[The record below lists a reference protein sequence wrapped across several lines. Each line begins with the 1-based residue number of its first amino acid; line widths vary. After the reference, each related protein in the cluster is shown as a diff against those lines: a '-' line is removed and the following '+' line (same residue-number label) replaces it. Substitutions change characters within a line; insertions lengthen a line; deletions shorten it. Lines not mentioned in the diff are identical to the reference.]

1 LSGTYSF
8 KLFLLLIYV
17 GIGSSGGTLSTILET
32 VNLVKRFGGLV
43 AVNNVSIKVR
53 RNTLTLL
60 IGPNGAGKT
69 TLVNVCTGV
78 LKPDGGRVLFNP
90 HGDGGR
96 VLDITGWPS
105 HKIYRTGF
113 VRTFQI
119 PQPFLALTVL
129 ENVLVALGGR
139 GENPLVAPV
148 RRLWVRDEEERVRK
162 AFEILKRVG
171 LDKYW
176 DYEAYRLGAGQLK
189 MLEVARA
196 LATGAKLIALD
207 EPIGGTDPAYASEI
221 FRYIRGLLKV
231 MDVTFLVI
239 EHRIDIAL
247 PYADYVYV
255 MDRGQVIAEGNPDV
269 VAKDPRVIQVYIG
282 E

>member
-1 LSGTYSF
+1 
-8 KLFLLLIYV
+8 V

-32 VNLVKRFGGLV
+32 VNLVKHFGDLV

-78 LKPDGGRVLFNP
+78 LKP
-90 HGDGGR
+90 DGGR

-139 GENPLVAPV
+139 G
-148 RRLWVRDEEERVRK
+148 RTRW
-162 AFEILKRVG
+162 
-171 LDKYW
+171 
-176 DYEAYRLGAGQLK
+176 
-189 MLEVARA
+189 
-196 LATGAKLIALD
+196 
-207 EPIGGTDPAYASEI
+207 
-221 FRYIRGLLKV
+221 
-231 MDVTFLVI
+231 
-239 EHRIDIAL
+239 
-247 PYADYVYV
+247 
-255 MDRGQVIAEGNPDV
+255 
-269 VAKDPRVIQVYIG
+269 
-282 E
+282 

>member
-1 LSGTYSF
+1 LFYNVIDLFIKGTS
-8 KLFLLLIYV
+8 IMNA
-17 GIGSSGGTLSTILET
+17 ILET
-32 VNLVKRFGGLV
+32 VDLVKRFGGLV
-43 AVNNVSIKVR
+43 AVNNVSIKVK
-53 RNTLTLL
+53 RNAITML

-69 TLVNVCTGV
+69 TLINVCTGV
-78 LKPDGGRVLFNP
+78 IKPDKGKVYFNP
-90 HGDGGR
+90 YNSKCEK
-96 VLDITGWPS
+96 LDITGWPP
-105 HKIYRTGF
+105 HKVYRSGF

-129 ENVLVALGGR
+129 ENVLTALGNR
-139 GENPLVAPV
+139 GESPWIAPF
-148 RRLWVRDEEERVRK
+148 RHAWIREEEEKMRN
-162 AFEILKRVG
+162 AFKILKLVG

-176 DYEAYRLGAGQLK
+176 DYEAYKLGAGQLK

-221 FRYIRGLLKV
+221 FKHIRGLLKA
-231 MDVTFLVI
+231 MDVSFLVI

-255 MDRGQVIAEGNPDV
+255 MDKGSIIAEGTPNEVVKNP
-269 VAKDPRVIQVYIG
+269 KVIQAYIG